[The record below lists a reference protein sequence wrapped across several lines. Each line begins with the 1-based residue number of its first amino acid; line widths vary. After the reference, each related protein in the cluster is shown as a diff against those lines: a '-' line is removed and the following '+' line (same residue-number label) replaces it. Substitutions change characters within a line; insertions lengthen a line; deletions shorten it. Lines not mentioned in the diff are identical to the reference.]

1 MKKAIIVGAG
11 IGGLTAALALHQIGY
26 KVRVYE
32 SVRQIRP
39 LGVGINLL
47 PNAMRVM
54 EALGLMEPL
63 SASGIYTRDLHYF
76 NHLGQRFMR
85 EPRGVEAGYRI
96 PQISI
101 HRGEAQMILL
111 RAVQERIGADAV
123 VMGHHFVDFENLP
136 EGGVRAEFS
145 DRSNGDRSVTDTAD
159 LLVGADGIRSAV
171 RAKLYPDEG
180 AAKWNGLLA
189 FRGATESAQFLS
201 GTSMIMAGNP
211 KSCFF
216 MAYPMSKPHLDSG
229 RSWTNWAVVVPA
241 PESRKMYRTEDW
253 NRTADLDDFLPL
265 FENWKFDWLDVPAL
279 IRGAPEVYEFP
290 FIDRDPLP
298 RWSFGGVTLL
308 GDAAHP
314 MHPWGSSGATL
325 SIVDAYTLADAL
337 SREDDIGRAFERYE
351 AIQRTVTTKVIN
363 DNRKCGP
370 VDFMEIVEQRA
381 PNGFDNIDSVIPPQE
396 LTDLVMRYKQV
407 AAFDR
412 DTVNQPIEIKPR
424 GAVGV

>member
-1 MKKAIIVGAG
+1 MTKAIVVGAG
-11 IGGLTAALALHQIGY
+11 IGGLSAALALHQIGY
-26 KVRVYE
+26 EVKVYE
-32 SVRQIRP
+32 SVREIKP

-54 EALGLMEPL
+54 EALGLMDEL
-63 SASGIYTRDLHYF
+63 SASGIFTRDLQYF
-76 NHLGQRFMR
+76 NHLGQCFMR
-85 EPRGVEAGYRI
+85 EPRGVAAGYRI

-111 RAVQERIGADAV
+111 RAVQQRIGPDAV
-123 VMGHHFVDFENLP
+123 SMGHHFADVENLP
-136 EGGVRAEFS
+136 GGGVRATFT
-145 DRSNGDRSVTDTAD
+145 DRHNGDRRVTDTAD

-171 RAKLYPDEG
+171 RAKFYPDEG
-180 AAKWNGLLA
+180 PAKWNGLIA
-189 FRGATESAQFLS
+189 FRGATETAQFLS

-216 MAYPMSKPHLDSG
+216 MAYPMSKPHLDRG

-241 PESRKMYRTEDW
+241 PESRKAFRTEDW
-253 NRTADLDDFLPL
+253 NRTARLEDFLPL
-265 FENWKFDWLDVPAL
+265 FEDWKFDWLDVPAT

-298 RWSFGGVTLL
+298 TWSFGGVTLL

-325 SIVDAYTLADAL
+325 SVVDAYTLADSL
-337 SREDDIGRAFERYE
+337 SREDTIAKGFARYE
-351 AIQRTVTTKVIN
+351 SIQRTITTQVIN

-370 VDFMEIVEQRA
+370 VDFMEVIEERA
-381 PNGFDNIDSVIPPQE
+381 PNGFEDIDKVIAPQE
-396 LTDLVMRYKQV
+396 LMDLVMRYKTV

-412 DTVNQPIEIKPR
+412 DTVNKPIEIKPR
-424 GAVGV
+424 RAVGV